1 MLKSMLIVLAASSLL
16 QAEWVNLYPGAA
28 PGAKAPPAGS
38 ETNDGE
44 RYSHVEVPQYH
55 LYLPEKDKAT
65 GAAVAVLP
73 GGGYTMLAAAHEGHD
88 YAKWLAARGIAGMV
102 VKYRVSGD
110 DAFGYHYPVPFLDA
124 RRAIRTLRANAAAW
138 GLDPE
143 KIGVMGS
150 SAGGHL
156 ASLCT
161 TRFADTFEEEGGDET
176 DAKSARP
183 DFSILIYPV
192 INMGNPLAHGGSQR
206 RLLGENPSAD
216 ALEKFSTDRAVTAE
230 TPPVF
235 LLTTA
240 DDFVDCR
247 NSLSFAAACKAH
259 GVRVSLHLFEAGG
272 HGYGLGGKDEL
283 AEWPGLLERWLART
297 ISSL

>member
-1 MLKSMLIVLAASSLL
+1 LIALSASSLL
-16 QAEWVNLYPGAA
+16 HAEWVNLYPGEA
-28 PGAKAPPAGS
+28 PGAKPPPAGS
-38 ETNDGE
+38 ETVNASG
-44 RYSHVEVPQYH
+44 HIGNVETPQYRF
-55 LYLPEKDKAT
+55 YAPTRAIYPS
-65 GAAVAVLP
+65 APAVAILP
-73 GGGYTMLAAAHEGHD
+73 GGGYTILAAGHEGHD
-88 YAKWLAARGIAGMV
+88 YATWLAARGIAAMV

-124 RRAIRTLRANAAAW
+124 RRAIRTLRANAVKW
-138 GLDPE
+138 NLDAN

-161 TRFADTFEEEGGDET
+161 TRFADSFEEEGTDEIN
-176 DAKSARP
+176 AVSCRP

-192 INMGNPLAHGGSQR
+192 INLDSDLAHGGSRR
-206 RLLGENPSAD
+206 RLLGAD
-216 ALEKFSTDRAVTAE
+216 PKPEWVEKLSTERAVSAE

-247 NSLSFAAACKAH
+247 NSLSFASACKAH
-259 GVRVSLHLFEAGG
+259 GVPVSLHLFEAGG

-283 AEWPGLLERWLART
+283 AEWPGLLERWLERRAPKH
-297 ISSL
+297 